1 MTILKNLGFVLLTGV
16 CLIYADVDSDIRD
29 NEVLINSLQDKLD
42 ASQAK
47 GDSTDDL
54 QKVMDR
60 MIEKQNALLAKKAS
74 VAVSSDGEI
83 VADQPVDQSVQP
95 KAKGDG
101 TSNDTDLDATIRKIV
116 KEELARQ
123 MHAKDHST
131 EAKAEAT
138 KHAETTAPELPE
150 QKSEAMAQYELALE
164 QYEKKNYKLA
174 ASSFGRIIK
183 TYPKDPITA
192 KALVHLAFCLE
203 KQGELEKAAVVCESA
218 LQRELD
224 GGHQVDCQ
232 LIRLRFAKRQK
243 NEGEI
248 AEITKA
254 LKKLK
259 MTDEQKKTYSSILAK
274 NNN

>member
-1 MTILKNLGFVLLTGV
+1 MTILKKLGFALLSGV

-29 NEVLINSLQDKLD
+29 NEVLINSLQDKMD
-42 ASQAK
+42 AAQAK
-47 GDSTDDL
+47 GDPTDDL

-60 MIEKQNALLAKKAS
+60 MIEKQNAILAKKAS
-74 VAVSSDGEI
+74 GAASNDGEI
-83 VADQPVDQSVQP
+83 ATDQSAQSQI
-95 KAKGDG
+95 KANGH
-101 TSNDTDLDATIRKIV
+101 SNGTDLEETIRKIV

-123 MHAKDHST
+123 MHAKDHSN

-138 KHAETTAPELPE
+138 KKAETTAPDLPE

-232 LIRLRFAKRQK
+232 LIRLRFAKGQK

-259 MTDEQKKTYSSILAK
+259 MTDEQKKTYSSVLAK

>member
-1 MTILKNLGFVLLTGV
+1 MTILKKLGFMLLTGV
-16 CLIYADVDSDIRD
+16 CLIYADVDGDIRD

-83 VADQPVDQSVQP
+83 AADQPVDQSVQP
-95 KAKGDG
+95 
-101 TSNDTDLDATIRKIV
+101 NDNNLDARIRRIV
-116 KEELARQ
+116 REELAQ
-123 MHAKDHST
+123 QNKGVDHKDDAKN
-131 EAKAEAT
+131 EATKKAEAN
-138 KHAETTAPELPE
+138 APELPE

-218 LQRELD
+218 LQRKLD

-232 LIRLRFAKRQK
+232 LIRLRFAKGQK
-243 NEGEI
+243 NDEEV

-254 LKKLK
+254 LKSLKL
-259 MTDEQKKTYSSILAK
+259 TDEQKKAYSSILAK
-274 NNN
+274 K

>member
-1 MTILKNLGFVLLTGV
+1 MTILKNLGFMLLTGV
-16 CLIYADVDSDIRD
+16 CLIYAGVDGDIRD

-47 GDSTDDL
+47 GESTDDL

-74 VAVSSDGEI
+74 GAVSSDAEI
-83 VADQPVDQSVQP
+83 AADQSVQNQT
-95 KAKGDG
+95 KGNG
-101 TSNDTDLDATIRKIV
+101 TLNDTDLDATIRRIV
-116 KEELARQ
+116 REELAQ
-123 MHAKDHST
+123 QNKGVDHKDDAKN
-131 EAKAEAT
+131 EATKKAEAS
-138 KHAETTAPELPE
+138 APELPE

-203 KQGELEKAAVVCESA
+203 KQGELEKAVVVCESA
-218 LQRELD
+218 LQRKLD

-232 LIRLRFAKRQK
+232 LIRLRFAKEQK
-243 NEGEI
+243 NDKEV

-254 LKKLK
+254 LKSLKL
-259 MTDEQKKTYSSILAK
+259 TDEQKKTLSSILAK
-274 NNN
+274 K